1 MNLTRTLAF
10 GLFASALTLAGV
22 QAEASLP
29 KKQQKSKEKPV
40 IEALAAES
48 EEALTDELIGA
59 KLVIDSDAGDT
70 SAAST
75 FSVEGGETL
84 KIDTEKLPEDKI
96 PVLAGAKEAKKA
108 STSPFNKMMFTLGVL
123 ALLLGALCLGLR
135 RWIKA
140 NPKLKQNTKIK
151 VITQHHLGPKK
162 SLAIVNVAGES
173 LLIGVTD
180 HNISMLKTLSL
191 LEEELPEDVPRNF
204 NRAMDDFQDEEE
216 AFEPSR
222 PSKAARSRVQ
232 HEDEDFT
239 ISGLSEIRDSVSG
252 RLRNMKSF

>member
-1 MNLTRTLAF
+1 MNLTRTLTFA
-10 GLFASALTLAGV
+10 LFASALTLAGV

-29 KKQQKSKEKPV
+29 KKQQKAKEKPV
-40 IEALAAES
+40 AES
-48 EEALTDELIGA
+48 AAMDSEETLADELIGA
-59 KLVIDSDAGDT
+59 KLVVDSGSGDT
-70 SAAST
+70 TAAT
-75 FSVEGGETL
+75 TLSVEASDVPKL
-84 KIDTEKLPEDKI
+84 DTEKLTEDKI
-96 PVLAGAKEAKKA
+96 PVLANTKETKKA
-108 STSPFNKMMFTLGVL
+108 AASPFNKMMFTLGVL

-151 VITQHHLGPKK
+151 VLTQHHLGPKK

-180 HNISMLKTLSL
+180 HNITMLKTLSL
-191 LEEELPEDVPRNF
+191 LDEELPEDVPRNF
-204 NRAMDDFQDEEE
+204 NGAMDDFQDDE
-216 AFEPSR
+216 ADFVPAR
-222 PSKAARSRVQ
+222 APKAARSKVQ

-239 ISGLSEIRDSVSG
+239 ISGLSEIRDSVSS